1 MRRTGFNI
9 LFQSTLPA
17 GGATSLEDYFGLP
30 TGVFQSTLPAGGA
43 TKNHQNQ
50 EYEIQISIHAPRRGS
65 DFVPYRLLWR
75 HWISIHAPRRGSD
88 RRQECKYHSLQDFN
102 PRSPQGERHHPRQD
116 QPEHYRFQS
125 TLPAGGATQE
135 KVSDP
140 TKASISIH
148 APRRGSDS
156 PTGIGMGSGSNFN
169 PRSPQGERRARSGG
183 YGSTPQISIHAPRR
197 GSDVSK

>member
-102 PRSPQGERHHPRQD
+102 PRSPQGNAVKLSKILIAHASNSVCFFHPL
-116 QPEHYRFQS
+116 S
-125 TLPAGGATQE
+125 LLVNN
-135 KVSDP
+135 KIKKLV
-140 TKASISIH
+140 K
-148 APRRGSDS
+148 
-156 PTGIGMGSGSNFN
+156 
-169 PRSPQGERRARSGG
+169 
-183 YGSTPQISIHAPRR
+183 
-197 GSDVSK
+197 

>member
-102 PRSPQGERHHPRQD
+102 PRSPQGERLFDCHLVNPPHAISIHAPRRGSDPGAIATGYGQK
-116 QPEHYRFQS
+116 FQS
-125 TLPAGGATQE
+125 TLPAGGAT
-135 KVSDP
+135 P
-140 TKASISIH
+140 HAASSKTFFLFQSTLPAGGATI
-148 APRRGSDS
+148 
-156 PTGIGMGSGSNFN
+156 N
-169 PRSPQGERRARSGG
+169 PIFIYDLIP
-183 YGSTPQISIHAPRR
+183 ISIHAPRR
-197 GSDVSK
+197 GSDV